1 MQCRCVKVH
10 ESAREC
16 ANTFWRITNMDAG
29 SICWNPVALAEKTW
43 LMVNAD
49 CPHVIHRTDKGT
61 NTMGVKHS
69 ASIGVGRMWLRAL
82 AADWPIRWYAI

>member
-1 MQCRCVKVH
+1 
-10 ESAREC
+10 
-16 ANTFWRITNMDAG
+16 MDAG

-69 ASIGVGRMWLRAL
+69 ASIGVGRMNGEFDETGMELCLEFRKAEFSE
-82 AADWPIRWYAI
+82 DGEVTIHAIEIDD